1 MKHKIFAI
9 WGAFLLAAEV
19 ASFAAEK
26 PACYELR
33 TYTAHEGKLEALHN
47 RFRNHTTK
55 LFAKHGMVNIGYWT
69 PQENAKH
76 QLIYLLG
83 YPNRQARDRAWKKFF
98 EDPDWKKAYRESI
111 VNGRLVKKVETLFL
125 APTDYSPPIR
135 PAAASPEE
143 RAFERLSILNIAS
156 LNFSAVASPAR
167 VFELRIYT
175 AAKGKL
181 DNLHARFRDHTLAL
195 FAKHGITNFAY
206 FKLTAGQPNSES
218 ALLYFL
224 AHKSRQAAKD
234 SFVSF
239 LKDPKWIAAKK
250 ASEENAGG
258 SLTVRNGVRSLFLNP
273 TDYSP
278 TR

>member
-9 WGAFLLAAEV
+9 LGVFLLAAES
-19 ASFAAEK
+19 ASLAAEEL
-26 PACYELR
+26 ACYELR
-33 TYTAHEGKLEALHN
+33 TYTAREGKLEALHN

-55 LFAKHGMVNIGYWT
+55 LFAKHGMVNVGYWT
-69 PQENAKH
+69 PQENDKH
-76 QLIYLLG
+76 RLVYLLG

-111 VNGRLVKKVETLFL
+111 ANGRLVKKVESIFL

-143 RAFERLSILNIAS
+143 
-156 LNFSAVASPAR
+156 R

-181 DNLHARFRDHTLAL
+181 DNLHARFRDHTIAL

-206 FKLTAGQPNSES
+206 FKLPDGQPNSETT
-218 ALLYFL
+218 LLYLL

-234 SFVSF
+234 SLASF

-258 SLTVRNGVRSLFLNP
+258 SLTAPGGVRSLFLNP
-273 TDYSP
+273 TDYSS

>member
-1 MKHKIFAI
+1 MKRKIFVI
-9 WGAFLLAAEV
+9 FGAFLLASEV
-19 ASFAAEK
+19 ASLAAEE

-47 RFRNHTTK
+47 RFRNHTIK

-69 PQENAKH
+69 PQENAEH
-76 QLIYLLG
+76 QLIYLLE
-83 YPNRQARDRAWKKFF
+83 YPNRQARERAWKKFF
-98 EDPDWKKAYRESI
+98 EDPEWKKAYRESI
-111 VNGRLVKKVETLFL
+111 ANGRLVKKVESLFL
-125 APTDYSPPIR
+125 APKDYSPPIR
-135 PAAASPEE
+135 A
-143 RAFERLSILNIAS
+143 
-156 LNFSAVASPAR
+156 AVASPAR
-167 VFELRIYT
+167 VFELRTYT

-195 FAKHGITNFAY
+195 FAKHGMTNFAY
-206 FKLTAGQPNSES
+206 FKLTAGQDNSETT
-218 ALLYFL
+218 LLYLL
-224 AHKSRQAAKD
+224 AHKSRQAAKN
-234 SFVSF
+234 SFASF

-258 SLTVRNGVRSLFLNP
+258 SLTVRGGVRSLFLNP

>member
-9 WGAFLLAAEV
+9 LGAFLFAAEAASLAAEE
-19 ASFAAEK
+19 S
-26 PACYELR
+26 ACYELR

-47 RFRNHTTK
+47 RFRNHTIK
-55 LFAKHGMVNIGYWT
+55 LFAKHGMANIGYWT

-83 YPNRQARDRAWKKFF
+83 YPDRQARDRAWKKFF
-98 EDPDWKKAYRESI
+98 EDPDWEKAYRESI
-111 VNGRLVKKVETLFL
+111 INGRLVKKVESLFL

-135 PAAASPEE
+135 PA
-143 RAFERLSILNIAS
+143 
-156 LNFSAVASPAR
+156 VDSPAR
-167 VFELRIYT
+167 VFELRTYT

-181 DNLHARFRDHTLAL
+181 DNLHARFRDYTLAL
-195 FAKHGITNFAY
+195 FAKHGMSNFAY
-206 FKLTAGQPNSES
+206 FKLTNGQPNSETT
-218 ALLYFL
+218 LLYLL
-224 AHKSRQAAKD
+224 AHKSRQAAKN
-234 SFVSF
+234 SFASF
-239 LKDPKWIAAKK
+239 LKDPKWITAKK

-258 SLTVRNGVRSLFLNP
+258 SLTARGGVRSLFLNP

>member
-1 MKHKIFAI
+1 MKHKIFSI
-9 WGAFLLAAEV
+9 LGAFLLASEA
-19 ASFAAEK
+19 ASLAAEE

-33 TYTAHEGKLEALHN
+33 TYTAHEGKLKALHH

-55 LFAKHGMVNIGYWT
+55 LFAKHGMVNVGYWT

-83 YPNRQARDRAWKKFF
+83 YPDRQARDRAWKKFF
-98 EDPDWKKAYRESI
+98 GDPEWKKAYRESI
-111 VNGRLVKKVETLFL
+111 ADGRLVKKVESLFL

-135 PAAASPEE
+135 PAAASPQ
-143 RAFERLSILNIAS
+143 
-156 LNFSAVASPAR
+156 R
-167 VFELRIYT
+167 VFELRIYA

-195 FAKHGITNFAY
+195 FAKHGMTNFAY
-206 FKLTAGQPNSES
+206 FKLTDGQPNSETT
-218 ALLYFL
+218 LLYLL
-224 AHKSRQAAKD
+224 AHKSRQAAKN
-234 SFVSF
+234 SFTSF
-239 LKDPKWIAAKK
+239 LKDPQWIAAKK

-258 SLTVRNGVRSLFLNP
+258 SFTVRGGVHSLFLNP

>member
-1 MKHKIFAI
+1 MMKRKIFAI
-9 WGAFLLAAEV
+9 WGAFLLAAEAASLV
-19 ASFAAEK
+19 AEE

-47 RFRNHTTK
+47 RFRNHTIK
-55 LFAKHGMVNIGYWT
+55 LFEKHGMVNIGYWT

-98 EDPDWKKAYRESI
+98 EDSEWKKAYRESI
-111 VNGRLVKKVETLFL
+111 ANGRLVKKVESLFL
-125 APTDYSPPIR
+125 APTDYSPPVR
-135 PAAASPEE
+135 P
-143 RAFERLSILNIAS
+143 
-156 LNFSAVASPAR
+156 AVASPVR
-167 VFELRIYT
+167 VFELRTYT
-175 AAKGKL
+175 AVKGKL
-181 DNLHARFRDHTLAL
+181 SNLHARFRDHTLAL
-195 FAKHGITNFAY
+195 FAKHGMTNFAY
-206 FKLTAGQPNSES
+206 FKLTDDQPNSKIT
-218 ALLYFL
+218 LLYLL

-234 SFVSF
+234 SFTSF
-239 LKDPKWIAAKK
+239 LKDPQWIAAKK

-258 SLTVRNGVRSLFLNP
+258 SLTAPNGVHSLFLNP

>member
-9 WGAFLLAAEV
+9 LGVFLFAAEAASLAAEE
-19 ASFAAEK
+19 S
-26 PACYELR
+26 ACYELR

-47 RFRNHTTK
+47 RFRNHTIK
-55 LFAKHGMVNIGYWT
+55 LFAKHGMVDIGYWT

-83 YPNRQARDRAWKKFF
+83 YPDRQARDRAWKKFL
-98 EDPDWKKAYRESI
+98 EDSDWKKAYRESI
-111 VNGRLVKKVETLFL
+111 ANGRLVKKVESLFL

-135 PAAASPEE
+135 PAVDS
-143 RAFERLSILNIAS
+143 S
-156 LNFSAVASPAR
+156 AR
-167 VFELRIYT
+167 VFELRTYN
-175 AAKGKL
+175 AAKDKL
-181 DNLHARFRDHTLAL
+181 NNLHARFRDHTLAL
-195 FAKHGITNFAY
+195 FAKHGMTNFAY
-206 FKLTAGQPNSES
+206 FKLTDGQDNSETT
-218 ALLYFL
+218 LLYLL
-224 AHKSRQAAKD
+224 AHKSRQAAKN
-234 SFVSF
+234 SFASF

-258 SLTVRNGVRSLFLNP
+258 SLTAPGGVRSLFLNP

>member
-1 MKHKIFAI
+1 MKRKIFVI
-9 WGAFLLAAEV
+9 FGAFLLASEV
-19 ASFAAEK
+19 ASLAAEE

-47 RFRNHTTK
+47 RFRNHTIK

-69 PQENAKH
+69 PQENAEH

-83 YPNRQARDRAWKKFF
+83 YPDRQSRERAWEKFF
-98 EDPDWKKAYRESI
+98 EDPEWKKAYRESI
-111 VNGRLVKKVETLFL
+111 ANGRLVKKVESLFL
-125 APTDYSPPIR
+125 APKDYSPPIH
-135 PAAASPEE
+135 AA
-143 RAFERLSILNIAS
+143 I
-156 LNFSAVASPAR
+156 ASPAR
-167 VFELRIYT
+167 VFELRTYT

-195 FAKHGITNFAY
+195 FAKHGMTNFAY
-206 FKLTAGQPNSES
+206 FKLTAGQDNSETT
-218 ALLYFL
+218 LLYLL
-224 AHKSRQAAKD
+224 AHKSRQAAKN
-234 SFVSF
+234 SFASF

-258 SLTVRNGVRSLFLNP
+258 SLTVRGGVRSLFLNP

>member
-1 MKHKIFAI
+1 MRHKIFSI
-9 WGAFLLAAEV
+9 LGAFLLAAEV
-19 ASFAAEK
+19 VSFADEE
-26 PACYELR
+26 PVCYELR

-55 LFAKHGMVNIGYWT
+55 LFEKHGMVNVGYWT

-83 YPNRQARDRAWKKFF
+83 YPDRQARDRAWKKFF
-98 EDPDWKKAYRESI
+98 EDPEWKKAYRESI
-111 VNGRLVKKVETLFL
+111 ADGRLVKKVHSLFL

-135 PAAASPEE
+135 
-143 RAFERLSILNIAS
+143 
-156 LNFSAVASPAR
+156 SAVASPQR
-167 VFELRIYT
+167 VFELRTYT

-195 FAKHGITNFAY
+195 FAKHGMTNFAY
-206 FKLTAGQPNSES
+206 FKLTDDQNNSEIT
-218 ALLYFL
+218 LLYLL
-224 AHKSRQAAKD
+224 AHKSRQAAKN
-234 SFVSF
+234 SFTSF

-278 TR
+278 TQ